1 MLQKILEL
9 FTTEQKAA
17 LMLENTI
24 IEMIFMSLFILF
36 IVTVIFHVI
45 IYFKLKKI
53 RNYLKETN
61 RMDIEPLQ
69 TFKADFE
76 TRQADEAFKTET
88 FVQEKF
94 SSWRI
99 FGIPIIGLIKLI
111 QMTISVFILLGVLGT
126 FIGLTI
132 SLGSINGADEQLIE
146 NVSAVL
152 SGIDIAFYT
161 SIVGMSFS
169 LIMTILVKVCNTE
182 FILTDTMLLV
192 ESHLESHEQ
201 YGMHRVITV
210 SEMIHESLQ
219 GVVSAF
225 DGFKD
230 YTSGLK
236 ESARDL
242 ALFNEGLSNNLNE
255 FQTLFHQMKEVTDG
269 FGVGTKELNKNFGEL
284 FIFFKKADQKNERII
299 NTFEK
304 TSEQFESIAAK
315 QLSSFTAFDERVVD
329 LAEFTTKTVNEQA
342 IIAQSVSDIS
352 QETRS
357 LVETMQAEK
366 NQLQQIFG
374 TDLSSKL
381 ERITLNISE
390 LKTGF
395 DTFGRAISPLPQA
408 LEMIQHTQQAQNSL
422 MDERI
427 HDLKTFNQTYN
438 EHLKDQNLHAQT
450 FERNIRE
457 TAISYEQMTSK
468 NNQLLTE
475 IGSVINRLEQT
486 FSKRDGQLESNVN
499 MVKDTFTNYV
509 TTLEGGLGQK
519 LDTLIRN
526 IDNSMY
532 SQQDEIKRDF
542 IEMRR
547 MSEEI
552 NDNQVRAIQQLLR
565 ELTKEVQN
573 LNRHQHSNQSF
584 RTEL

>member
-9 FTTEQKAA
+9 FASKEKAA
-17 LMLENTI
+17 LMLDNTI
-24 IEMIFMSLFILF
+24 IEMIFMTLFVLF
-36 IVTVIFHVI
+36 IVTVFFHVI
-45 IYFKLKKI
+45 IFLKLKKT

-69 TFKADFE
+69 TFKTDFA
-76 TRQADEAFKTET
+76 TRQAAFKTET
-88 FVQEKF
+88 FIQEKF

-99 FGIPIIGLIKLI
+99 FGVPIIGFIKLI

-132 SLGSINGADEQLIE
+132 SLGSINGVDDQLIE
-146 NVSAVL
+146 NVSGVL

-169 LIMTILVKVCNTE
+169 LIMTILVKVFNTE
-182 FILTDTMLLV
+182 IVLTDTMLLV
-192 ESHLESHEQ
+192 ESHLESHDQ
-201 YGMHRVITV
+201 HGMHRVITV

-242 ALFNEGLSNNLNE
+242 ALFNEGLSDNLNE
-255 FQTLFHQMKEVTDG
+255 FQLLFQQMREVTDG
-269 FGVGTKELNKNFGEL
+269 FGQGTKELNKNFSEL
-284 FIFFKKADQKNERII
+284 FNFIKKADQKNERII
-299 NTFEK
+299 TTFEK
-304 TSEQFESIAAK
+304 TSEHIENLTTK
-315 QLSSFTAFDERVVD
+315 QLTSFDAFNEQVNE
-329 LAEFTTKTVNEQA
+329 LKEFTTTTVREQTT
-342 IIAQSVSDIS
+342 IAQSVTDIS

-357 LVETMQAEK
+357 LVEIMQAEK

-381 ERITLNISE
+381 ERITMNLSE
-390 LKTGF
+390 LTTGF
-395 DTFGRAISPLPQA
+395 NTFGKAISPLPQA

-422 MDERI
+422 LEERI

-438 EHLKDQNLHAQT
+438 EHLKNQNIHTQT

-457 TAISYEQMTSK
+457 TATSYEQMTSK

-486 FSKRDGQLESNVN
+486 FNHRDGQLESNVN

-509 TTLEGGLGQK
+509 TTLEGTLGQK
-519 LDTLIRN
+519 LETLIRN

-532 SQQDEIKRDF
+532 TQQDEIKRDF

-565 ELTKEVQN
+565 ELTNEIQN
-573 LNRHQHSNQSF
+573 LNRHQQSNQPL
-584 RTEL
+584 RTEV